1 MANFPTRPTSGW
13 CSQCG
18 KAVTQDANF
27 CTSCGASITGKPR
40 PSVGGQAP
48 QKTQWQEKPRSD
60 SFRGKREKVLGKQGK
75 NRTKLFLWIVGIAA
89 VGGWFYANL
98 PERGNPVIK
107 ASPIVTNAMYYGS
120 TPLQMT
126 PVLVKVENG
135 KIIIPLDVLKDK
147 KFIRFTYGD
156 PTYGTPLLAYISSE
170 GKIITAVSVCE
181 PCNSTAFHIRGDKII
196 CNSCGSTWELND
208 LEAVSGSCGR
218 YPPDA
223 VPNTVVGNE
232 VQVDEQIVARWQRRV

>member
-1 MANFPTRPTSGW
+1 MANF
-13 CSQCG
+13 CSECG
-18 KAVTQDANF
+18 KALAQGVNF
-27 CTSCGASITGKPR
+27 CTECGASITGKPR
-40 PSVGGQAP
+40 PNAGGQAP
-48 QKTQWQEKPRSD
+48 AKAQWQEKSRSD
-60 SFRGKREKVLGKQGK
+60 SFRGKRDMVLGKQHNGGK
-75 NRTKLFLWIVGIAA
+75 NRTKLFLWIVGIALLGA
-89 VGGWFYANL
+89 WVYSNL
-98 PERGNPVIK
+98 PESGNPIIK
-107 ASPIVTNAMYYGS
+107 ASPVVTNAMYYSS

-126 PVLVKVENG
+126 PVLVKVEDG
-135 KIIIPLDVLKDK
+135 KIIIPLDVLKEK

-156 PTYGTPLLAYISSE
+156 PAYGIPLLAYISSE
-170 GKIITAVSVCE
+170 GKIVTAVSVCE

-232 VQVDEQIVARWQRRV
+232 IHIDEQIVARWQRRI

>member
-1 MANFPTRPTSGW
+1 MSTF

-18 KAVTQDANF
+18 KPVIQDANF
-27 CTSCGASITGKPR
+27 CTNCGASIAGKPR
-40 PSVGGQAP
+40 QHPGGQAP
-48 QKTQWQEKPRSD
+48 AKAQWQDKSRSD
-60 SFRGKREKVLGKQGK
+60 AFRDKREKVLGKQHNGGK
-75 NRTKLFLWIVGIAA
+75 NRTKLLLWIVGIAA

-98 PERGNPVIK
+98 PESGNPVIK
-107 ASPIVTNAMYYGS
+107 ASPVVANAMYYGS

-147 KFIRFTYGD
+147 KFIRFAYGD
-156 PTYGTPLLAYISSE
+156 PAYGTPLLAYISSE
-170 GKIITAVSVCE
+170 GKIVTAVSVCE
-181 PCNSTAFHIRGDKII
+181 PCNSTAFHIKGDKII

-223 VPNTVVGNE
+223 VPNTVIGNE
-232 VQVDEQIVARWQRRV
+232 IQIDEQIIARWQRRI

>member
-1 MANFPTRPTSGW
+1 MANF
-13 CSQCG
+13 CSECG
-18 KAVTQDANF
+18 KALAQGVNF
-27 CTSCGASITGKPR
+27 CTECGASITGKPR
-40 PSVGGQAP
+40 PNAGGQAP
-48 QKTQWQEKPRSD
+48 AKAQWQEKSRSD
-60 SFRGKREKVLGKQGK
+60 SFRGKRDMVLGKQHNGGK
-75 NRTKLFLWIVGIAA
+75 NRTKLFLWIVGIALLGA
-89 VGGWFYANL
+89 WVYSNL
-98 PERGNPVIK
+98 PESGNPIIK
-107 ASPIVTNAMYYGS
+107 ASPVVTNAMYYSS

-135 KIIIPLDVLKDK
+135 KIIIPLDVLKEK

-156 PTYGTPLLAYISSE
+156 PAYGIPLLAYISSE
-170 GKIITAVSVCE
+170 GKIVTAVSVCE

-232 VQVDEQIVARWQRRV
+232 IHIDEQIVARWQRRI